1 MGQSEWS
8 VESWPQP
15 WQMSELVSV
24 LGCQHSYLS
33 ASRLCRME
41 TRSGSRNKT
50 HLICLYAFKGNLKM
64 IY

>member
-1 MGQSEWS
+1 MGLSEWS

-41 TRSGSRNKT
+41 TPSGNKKQDT
-50 HLICLYAFKGNLKM
+50 FHMHVWKNFKM